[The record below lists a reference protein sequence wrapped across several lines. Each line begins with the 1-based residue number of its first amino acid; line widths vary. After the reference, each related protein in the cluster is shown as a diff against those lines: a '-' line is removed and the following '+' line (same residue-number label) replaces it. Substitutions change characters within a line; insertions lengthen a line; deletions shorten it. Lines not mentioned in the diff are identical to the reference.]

1 MILTFRTSG
10 AWAHPTIDKATD
22 NDSAR
27 SSNARAARDAKF
39 RARAGELAR
48 ERPALYLHLLEVLV
62 QLAYIGP
69 CGVVTPILEGL
80 DAHRPADTPAV
91 GSTLTPRSGT
101 KSHQS

>member
-1 MILTFRTSG
+1 MRLTFRTSG
-10 AWAHPTIDKATD
+10 AWAHPTTDKATD
-22 NDSAR
+22 KDSAR

-69 CGVVTPILEGL
+69 CSEPSM
-80 DAHRPADTPAV
+80 V
-91 GSTLTPRSGT
+91 GNCSS
-101 KSHQS
+101 